1 MAFNFKTKDRPEVTC
16 PHESQV
22 TLEVAGLSRSVCES
36 CGKVSVGYVSNAYAE
51 LWGIDLDLELEAT
64 SEEE

>member
-1 MAFNFKTKDRPEVTC
+1 MAFNFKTKSRPEVICAHQNT
-16 PHESQV
+16 V

-36 CGKVSVGYVSNAYAE
+36 CGKVSVGYVSDAYAE
-51 LWGIDLDLELEAT
+51 LWGIDMDMELESS